1 MSSIKHEE
9 KRKRDLLENVTI
21 LHMLCL
27 FIMLFALV
35 ISRNLFA
42 EHIFP
47 FINYE
52 AILYL
57 AICLVSFGLVNL
69 YNRNYYYRVEEKI
82 FNWVQISFVG
92 YPLAIA
98 IITIYWSRDS
108 SIAYPEIMLLLPVII
123 AASIGGQ
130 ILGFSMATLC
140 GAIVIYF
147 SYLKPAAFTYSIL
160 ESQLIYLSI
169 MFIVGWFVGAQ
180 TDSEKDHRRYLL
192 KLAQTD
198 LLTGLYSHRYYQD
211 QLHEYFQNSS
221 PDKPLALILMDI
233 NYFKYYN
240 DSFGHQMGD
249 NLLRIVAGFIN
260 EIKLENAIAARYAGG
275 QFVIL
280 LKGHNQ
286 EKVVEAAQNLLGK
299 INEYHFYGEK
309 YQPEGKISISCGIA
323 LYPQHAS
330 NSKELQAY
338 AEQALYKARSL
349 SRQNIEL
356 YFSVFDNMEI
366 SSDERE
372 VLNSIRTLVSVINA
386 KDRYTYGHSERV
398 TYYSHKMAEK
408 IDLSEEEISWVDYA
422 SFLHDIGKIEI
433 DREILNKPSK
443 LNDEEWAIIKQHP
456 IWGSDMVKPLTKLRP
471 IVPIIRYHHENFDG
485 SGYPEGLS
493 GNAIP
498 VISRIIRIVDSFDAM
513 TSNRPYRRN
522 MSWVEA
528 LEEIRRHGGSL
539 YDPALVTSFEEVLN
553 EDSRNQ
559 MV

>member
-9 KRKRDLLENVTI
+9 KRKRELLENVTI

-57 AICLVSFGLVNL
+57 ALCLISFGLVNL
-69 YNRNYYYRVEEKI
+69 YNRSYYNRVEEKA
-82 FNWVQISFVG
+82 FNWVKISFVG

-98 IITIYWSRDS
+98 VVTMYWIRESN
-108 SIAYPEIMLLLPVII
+108 IAYPEIMLLLPIII

-130 ILGFSMATLC
+130 ILGLSMATLC
-140 GAIVIYF
+140 GTIVLYF
-147 SYLKPAAFTYSIL
+147 SYLKLGTFTYNIL

-169 MFIVGWFVGAQ
+169 MFIVGWFVGTQ

-192 KLAQTD
+192 ELAQTD
-198 LLTGLYSHRYYQD
+198 LLTGLYSHRYFQD
-211 QLHEYFQNSS
+211 QLHEYFHDSA
-221 PDKPLALILMDI
+221 PEKPLALILLDI

-240 DSFGHQMGD
+240 ESFGHQMGD
-249 NLLRIVAGFIN
+249 NLLKIVAGFIN
-260 EIKLENAIAARYAGG
+260 EIKPENAIAARYAGG

-280 LKGHNQ
+280 LQGYEQ
-286 EKVVEAAQNLLGK
+286 ERVVEVAQNLLGK
-299 INEYHFYGEK
+299 INDYHFFGEK
-309 YQPEGKISISCGIA
+309 HQPEGKITISCGIA
-323 LYPQHAS
+323 IYPQHAS
-330 NSKELQAY
+330 NSKELQSY

-408 IDLSEEEISWVDYA
+408 MGLSEEEIRWVDYA

-443 LNDEEWAIIKQHP
+443 LNDAEWAIIKQHP

-471 IVPIIRYHHENFDG
+471 IVSIIRYHHENYDG
-485 SGYPEGLS
+485 SGYPDGLS
-493 GNAIP
+493 GDEIP

-513 TSNRPYRRN
+513 TSHRPYRQN
-522 MSWVEA
+522 MSWDEA
-528 LEEIRRHGGSL
+528 LNEIRRHAGTL
-539 YDPALVTSFEEVLN
+539 FDPTLVVYFEEILKS
-553 EDSRNQ
+553 DSSKQ
-559 MV
+559 VV